1 MTDITPPN
9 AFAAF
14 YKDRFNSSPE
24 WMLDHFA
31 SEIADKAAE
40 VGVDWNS
47 ISSSVSLSSQKGKAA
62 KYIGKIG
69 VTQKIHRG
77 KVMVWAEIVKSD
89 EGLEFPQLT
98 FNHNNPSIG
107 SSVWSGW
114 SALAELYKSQGGR
127 LSDEKNQKW
136 KEAQAAKSAERD
148 RVRLEAE
155 KLARENHARQQNERA
170 AYEQVWKRGG
180 SQQFECLVGDR
191 LITDTV
197 EMVGIEDGSS
207 PYFVAKQIGA
217 IADHVELKRMRDR
230 IGTFT
235 AIPLYD
241 ISGEFQGLQRLY
253 DGKKFQGT
261 GVRMDGLHFIIGDV
275 DKASRVYAAEG
286 FATGSS
292 IFLAE
297 TSIKKQVAVI
307 ITFDVGN
314 LLKVLKLFKRR
325 RETIS
330 IINAADDD
338 QWTRAGNA
346 GRLQALHIHRE
357 FGRWAV
363 LPGFEDLG
371 DQALAKFRTEAKGP
385 TDWNDFYCLFGAKAT
400 AKALRSRDVFKAE
413 KDYFDYCLQRVSL
426 SGNKAE
432 AEALSAVSA
441 GMLLVPIK
449 FSTKQITEQVLA
461 ALPAGYQFN
470 LFKIKRRAIWLA
482 KIKLSE
488 AQELRGFSA
497 SALAKPHVKHM
508 KIKGVRASHGGIE
521 LPDHIADLVESIDGC
536 VIVRAPMGS
545 GKTGKLIKPLMKNS
559 RRAAY
564 VAHRISLLDQA
575 AARLEISH
583 YSGVTKMEMYDTTH
597 LACCVN
603 SLTNPRFYNTEDR
616 SWFTTIDTLCIDE
629 ASQVIRHTATGPV
642 DSPVRVLDSLLD
654 AMASAKRVVLCDADA
669 NDSVIR
675 LCEEACP
682 GKPITI
688 LEVDG
693 TMEHIKVKFSDDESV
708 WQKALDLILAGQ
720 RVLVANDSAES
731 AKKMAAVVLERKPET
746 KLLLIHKDSK
756 SDPQVDSFLADPS
769 AEALNYDVLIYSPAI
784 SSGVSMEIPHFQH
797 HIGIFSGNTV
807 GPSDAV
813 QMLRRDRTARE
824 YLIGIGHT
832 SGRKETDR
840 ESIWRGRL
848 AADAFACQFE
858 ETSDEILLRRQKTVF
873 DDLYLT
879 CTATEN
885 RAKNNFAN
893 NLLMMLHGDR
903 YQVERVATDD
913 LLVKASRSN
922 RKEGGYLVFNRRV
935 ELLES
940 VETPD
945 EALFE
950 MLDRLEV
957 RSEAEAAQID
967 RYQIENQLGVSQIT
981 PDDVSFYDNRGLSK
995 LFMFELLQSTEAQ
1008 ALAYDKAQRKARVTL
1023 TKSRFKTPARAFLCS
1038 AFETLGVDP
1047 VTGAGD
1053 FTADDC
1059 RAVVAKI
1066 CENQD
1071 SIEMYNAL
1079 NLGKNIKVGGNPG
1092 CATKIVTSILD
1103 KLGLGVK
1110 SRKSNGKNVMCVH
1123 DEHWSFMSG
1132 YIRNRAAIGVHSLTT
1147 HDHTATHEPRLTADA
1162 APAPAASLE
1171 RDVSQDG
1178 CIASDEKHPLDVR
1191 ERIYA
1196 AARRSFKPL
1205 GSLVE
1210 LIDGLAPEVVRD
1222 FAREGADGISIG
1234 WTLAYAQRLHHS
1246 AQ

>member
-1 MTDITPPN
+1 MTDNTPRN

-14 YKDRFNSSPE
+14 YKERFNSTPE

-47 ISSSVSLSSQKGKAA
+47 ISGSVVLSDSKGKAA
-62 KYIGKIG
+62 RYRGKIG
-69 VTQKIHRG
+69 VTHKQHRG

-114 SALAELYKSQGGR
+114 SALSDLYKLQGGQV
-127 LSDEKNQKW
+127 SDERHKKW
-136 KEAQAAKSAERD
+136 QEAQAAKSAERE
-148 RVRLEAE
+148 RIRLEAE
-155 KLARENHARQQNERA
+155 KLERENHARQQNERA
-170 AYEQVWKRGG
+170 AYEQVWQRGG
-180 SQQFECLVGDR
+180 SQQFEYMIGER
-191 LITDTV
+191 LASDTV
-197 EMVGIEDGSS
+197 EMVGVEDGSS
-207 PYFVAKQIGA
+207 TYFVAKQISQ
-217 IADHVELKRMRDR
+217 IAEHVELKRMRDR

-241 ISGEFQGLQRLY
+241 IAGEFQGLQRLY
-253 DGKKFQGT
+253 DDKKFQGT

-275 DKASRVYAAEG
+275 ENANRVYAAEG
-286 FATGSS
+286 FATGAS

-297 TSIKKQVAVI
+297 KSVKKDVAVI
-307 ITFDVGN
+307 ITFNVGN
-314 LLKVLKLFKRR
+314 LLKVLKLFRKH
-325 RETIS
+325 RETIA

-346 GRLQALHIHRE
+346 GRLQALNIHRE
-357 FGRWAV
+357 LGRWAV

-371 DQALAKFRTEAKGP
+371 AEELAKFRLKGKGP
-385 TDWNDFYCLFGAKAT
+385 TDWNDFYCHFGAKAT
-400 AKALRSRDVFKAE
+400 AKALRSRDVLKAE
-413 KDYFDYCLQRVSL
+413 KDYFDYCLQRIAVS
-426 SGNKAE
+426 GEKAE
-432 AEALSAVSA
+432 AEALSAISA

-449 FSTKQITEQVLA
+449 FSTKQIIEQVIA

-497 SALAKPHVKHM
+497 GALAKPHVKHL
-508 KIKGVRASHGGIE
+508 KIKGVRANHGGIE
-521 LPDHIADLVESIDGC
+521 LPDHIADLVESLDGC
-536 VIVRAPMGS
+536 VIIRAPMGS

-564 VAHRISLLDQA
+564 IAHRVSLLDQA

-583 YSGVTKMEMYDTTH
+583 YSYVTKMEMYDTTH

-603 SLTNPRFYNTEDR
+603 SLTNPKFYNTEER

-642 DSPVRVLDSLLD
+642 DSPVRVLDSLID

-688 LEVDG
+688 LEIDG
-693 TMEHIKVKFSDDESV
+693 TMEHISVKFSDDESV
-708 WQKALDLILAGQ
+708 WQKALDLILAGH

-731 AKKMAAVVLERKPET
+731 AKKMAAVALERRPDT

-756 SDPQVDSFLADPS
+756 SDPQVEAFLADPS
-769 AEALNYDVLIYSPAI
+769 SEALNYDVLIYSPAI
-784 SSGVSMEIPHFQH
+784 SSGVSMEIAHYQH
-797 HIGIFSGNTV
+797 HIGIFSGNTI

-824 YLIGIGHT
+824 YLVGIGHT
-832 SGRKETDR
+832 SNRKEVDR

-893 NLLMMLHGDR
+893 NLLMILHGDR
-903 YQVERVATDD
+903 YQVERVGTDKM
-913 LLVKASRSN
+913 LVKASRSN
-922 RKEGGYLVFNRRV
+922 RKEGGYLVFNRRM
-935 ELLES
+935 ELLQS

-945 EALFE
+945 DELYAT
-950 MLDRLEV
+950 LDRLEV

-981 PDDVSFYDNRGLSK
+981 ADDVSFYDNRGLSK
-995 LFMFELLQSTEAQ
+995 LFLFELLQSTEAQ

-1023 TKSRFKTPARAFLCS
+1023 TKSRFKTPARALLRS
-1038 AFETLGVDP
+1038 MFETLGVDP
-1047 VTGAGD
+1047 VTGVGS
-1053 FTADDC
+1053 FTNDAC

-1066 CENQD
+1066 CESQAAT
-1071 SIEMYNAL
+1071 EMYTAL
-1079 NLGKNIKVGGNPG
+1079 NLGKAIKHGKNPG
-1092 CATKIVTSILD
+1092 CATKIVTSMFD
-1103 KLGLGVK
+1103 KLGIRVA
-1110 SRKSNGKNVMCVH
+1110 SRKSNGKNVMSLNE
-1123 DEHWSFMSG
+1123 EHWAFMSG

-1147 HDHTATHEPRLTADA
+1147 HDHTATHQPRLAVESPTSAVILD
-1162 APAPAASLE
+1162 E
-1171 RDVSQDG
+1171 RDVSQSEG
-1178 CIASDEKHPLDVR
+1178 IAPDEKHPLDVR

-1196 AARRSFKPL
+1196 AARRSFKPI

-1210 LIDGLAPEVVRD
+1210 LIEGLAPEVVRD
-1222 FAREGADGISIG
+1222 FAREGADSVSIG
-1234 WTLAYAQRLHHS
+1234 FTLAYAQRLHHS